1 MRADDLASGNP
12 DLTWWHELDPDIQG
26 DARALV
32 AWVRAMGGSATVTS
46 VRRSLRAERR
56 IAGEGFASAH
66 FEGRAFDVVI
76 EPSELARIAGMTW
89 RRMGGRWSEKDPSH
103 FER

>member
-1 MRADDLASGNP
+1 LS
-12 DLTWWHELDPDIQG
+12 WWDELDPDIRS

-32 AWVRAMGGSATVTS
+32 AWVQAMGGTASVTS

-56 IAGEGFASAH
+56 IAGPGFASAH
-66 FEGRAFDVVI
+66 HAGRAFDAVI
-76 EPSELARIAGMTW
+76 DPPELARIAGMTW
-89 RRMGGRWSEKDPSH
+89 RRMGGKWSERDPIH

>member
-1 MRADDLASGNP
+1 M
-12 DLTWWHELDPDIQG
+12 TWWDELAPDIRA

-32 AWVRAMGGSATVTS
+32 GWVQAMGGSASITS

-56 IAGEGFASAH
+56 IAGAGVASAH
-66 FEGRAFDVVI
+66 FDGRAFDVVI
-76 EPSELARIAGMTW
+76 EPAELARIAGMTW
-89 RRMGGRWSEKDPSH
+89 RRMGGKWSERDPSH